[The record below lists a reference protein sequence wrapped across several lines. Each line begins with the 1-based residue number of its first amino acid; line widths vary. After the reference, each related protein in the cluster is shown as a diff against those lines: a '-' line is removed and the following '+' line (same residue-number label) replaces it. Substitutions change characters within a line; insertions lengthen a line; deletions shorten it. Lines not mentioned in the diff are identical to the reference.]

1 MITLRGETKDKYTM
15 PVYNNKFP
23 FRGAGNQRLIR
34 ARTTTPYNIDNG
46 AGTTIDEVLT
56 SGFPFETIMV
66 NVRATYT
73 EATDTAGAASAN
85 FKLGVAAAGAT
96 LVAATALEAAKAI
109 GAYTEGVPLAV
120 VIPANTPVFVRHTG
134 VATTEIG
141 QYYVEALFLPKP

>member
-1 MITLRGETKDKYTM
+1 MRNQKKY
-15 PVYNNKFP
+15 PHIG
-23 FRGAGNQRLIR
+23 RGNQRFIR
-34 ARTTTPYNIDNG
+34 CRTLTPYNVDNG

-56 SGFPFETIMV
+56 GGFPFDVFMV
-66 NVRATYT
+66 ESRAVYT

-85 FKLGVAAAGAT
+85 FKLGITAGGAT

-109 GAYTEGVPLAV
+109 GGYTVGEPLEV

-134 VATTEIG
+134 VATTEVG